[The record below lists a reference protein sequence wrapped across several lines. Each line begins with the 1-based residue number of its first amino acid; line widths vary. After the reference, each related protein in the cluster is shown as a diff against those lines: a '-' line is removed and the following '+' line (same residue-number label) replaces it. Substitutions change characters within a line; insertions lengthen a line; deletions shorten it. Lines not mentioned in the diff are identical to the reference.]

1 MPNHVPFTV
10 YTIIYIPFIILL
22 NIFMVRWGGTYCGY
36 ARTVYMTWEIC
47 KWGTSGVMCG
57 GGSRPKGVR
66 ILTFKFMTLVKQ

>member
-47 KWGTSGVMCG
+47 KWETSGVMKEG
-57 GGSRPKGVR
+57 GFR
-66 ILTFKFMTLVKQ
+66 ILTFKLMTLVKQ